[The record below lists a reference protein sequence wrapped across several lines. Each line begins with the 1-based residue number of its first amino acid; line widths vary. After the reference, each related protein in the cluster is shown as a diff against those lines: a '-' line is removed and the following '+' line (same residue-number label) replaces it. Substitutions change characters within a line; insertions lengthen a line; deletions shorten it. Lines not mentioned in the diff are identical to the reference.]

1 MLIVLCGIWVDLLYL
16 QPLYSQCGDGGCFS
30 VTRMLHVMTV
40 VYYPVGHILYILR
53 TNTSEIVTWWKEVTC
68 HCCCFHYSLVEKL
81 ITFSSW

>member
-1 MLIVLCGIWVDLLYL
+1 
-16 QPLYSQCGDGGCFS
+16 
-30 VTRMLHVMTV
+30 MTV